1 MTAKEY
7 LRQYEYAA
15 RKAARCRKEYE
26 DEMQRIDAV
35 RSVSDNDGMPHG
47 SGISKPTEEKAIR
60 LANTAL
66 KWKAAELEALEI
78 KQRIFSLINRI
89 QGIEGDVLF
98 GRYIELRRWD
108 EIAETLHYSA
118 QGIYRIHGR
127 ALQIVA
133 DLLCSEIE
141 LRAGYND
148 TVRRET

>member
-35 RSVSDNDGMPHG
+35 RSLSDNDGMPHG
-47 SGISKPTEEKAIR
+47 TSISRPTEEKAIR

-66 KWKAAELEALEI
+66 KWKTAELEALEI
-78 KQRIFSLINRI
+78 KQQIFSVISGI

-98 GRYIELRRWD
+98 GRYIELRMWD
-108 EIAETLHYSA
+108 EIAEALHYS
-118 QGIYRIHGR
+118 QQSVFRIHGR
-127 ALQIVA
+127 ALQLV
-133 DLLCSEIE
+133 SENMRVNE
-141 LRAGYND
+141 S
-148 TVRRET
+148 

>member
-7 LRQYEYAA
+7 LKQYEYAA
-15 RKAARCRKEYE
+15 RKAERCRKEYE

-60 LANTAL
+60 LASIAM
-66 KWKAAELEALEI
+66 KWKTAELEALEL
-78 KQRIFSLINRI
+78 KQQVFQVINRI
-89 QGIEGDVLF
+89 PGIEGDVLF

-108 EIAETLHYSA
+108 QIAEALHYST

-127 ALQIVA
+127 ALQLVSEMIV
-133 DLLCSEIE
+133 
-141 LRAGYND
+141 
-148 TVRRET
+148 

>member
-7 LRQYEYAA
+7 LKQYEYAA

-60 LANTAL
+60 LAHMAARWQL
-66 KWKAAELEALEI
+66 AELQAIEV
-78 KQRIFSLINRI
+78 KQRIFQVINMI

-98 GRYIELRRWD
+98 GRYIELKRWD
-108 EIAETLHYSA
+108 EIAEALHYST

-127 ALQIVA
+127 ALQIVT
-133 DLLCSEIE
+133 DLLYSE
-141 LRAGYND
+141 
-148 TVRRET
+148 V

>member
-7 LRQYEYAA
+7 LKQYEYAA

-35 RSVSDNDGMPHG
+35 RSVLDNDGMPHG

-66 KWKAAELEALEI
+66 KWKTAELEALEI
-78 KQRIFSLINRI
+78 KQEIFAVISMI

-108 EIAETLHYSA
+108 EIAEALHYST

-127 ALQIVA
+127 ALQIVT
-133 DLLCSEIE
+133 DLLYSE
-141 LRAGYND
+141 
-148 TVRRET
+148 V